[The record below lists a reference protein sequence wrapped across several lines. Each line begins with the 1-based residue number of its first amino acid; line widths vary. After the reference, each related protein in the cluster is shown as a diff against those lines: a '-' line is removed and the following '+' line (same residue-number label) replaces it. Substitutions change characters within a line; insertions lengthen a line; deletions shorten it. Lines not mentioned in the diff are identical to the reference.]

1 MSNNDNPVETADLKA
16 IAELP
21 SGIIVVVDK
30 DGKNTL
36 STIKDILRQRSAF
49 IPEEKIYLVGDGLK
63 AEDIWPQQIE
73 TDSLTR
79 EAGTLIMRQ
88 NFILSLAQ
96 KMNADIYV
104 LIRLRDEKE
113 FVSCLELAMCGY
125 FVILGARWESGTRFL
140 EEMTHHIN
148 RQSDISVLAAFQSML
163 KAVIEVQPEAAE
175 DLNPR
180 KTIVRRIPLN
190 TQPDT

>member
-1 MSNNDNPVETADLKA
+1 MSNTDNPVETADLKA

-79 EAGTLIMRQ
+79 ETGTLIMRQ

-113 FVSCLELAMCGY
+113 FVSCLELAMCGHLI
-125 FVILGARWESGTRFL
+125 ILGARWESGTRFL
-140 EEMTHHIN
+140 DEMADHIN
-148 RQSDISVLAAFQSML
+148 RQSDISVLAAFKSML

-180 KTIVRRIPLN
+180 KTIVRRIQLN